1 MSNFTPFPA
10 PLTMARSSRYE
21 SSQAQTALKVGDL
34 CVTYGDNPALE
45 NINLEVYSG
54 ERVAIIGPNGAG
66 KSTLMQAIMGLLQP
80 QSGGILIGEGSNQ
93 RLGYVPQHE
102 AVDWDFPVTVRDVVM
117 MGQVR
122 EIGWFR
128 FPGRKH
134 WQAVDSAL
142 ERVGMLELGERQ
154 ISELSGGQ
162 RRRAFIARALV
173 TQADILLLDEP
184 FSGVDA
190 SAQAD
195 LMDVL
200 RSLNQDG
207 ITILLSTHDLNL
219 AFQHF
224 DKVMALRRQVIAYG
238 TPQEVYRPEVLSQLY
253 GGRLATWDNGRQVMV
268 FVDEHGCADC

>member
-1 MSNFTPFPA
+1 
-10 PLTMARSSRYE
+10 MARSSRYE